1 MMNMKAKHTFYSI
14 GIIFFLGFLTNC
26 RQPVIPTE
34 EDLADYG
41 WTLYEEKEYQEAR
54 EWFLDAVA
62 KDSSFADGYHGI
74 GWCFGNLRQADSAAA
89 YFHISQTK
97 PFDPYD
103 TPDLDLDLYA
113 GLTFSYSGMHM
124 DSLVRTYASY
134 VLVEL
139 EHLFVEPYFGWYF
152 KHDPKINHLDVR
164 LELALADF
172 NTGYFVSCRDNLQS
186 IYNDPY
192 YQSSPSNPIKAL
204 TMNVETVLG
213 RAELAQILQSLQQT
227 LKNI

>member
-1 MMNMKAKHTFYSI
+1 MVKNIKHTTVVLGSLSLL
-14 GIIFFLGFLTNC
+14 IILFNC

-34 EDLADYG
+34 EDLAGYG
-41 WTLYEEKEYQEAR
+41 WTLYETGEYQEAR
-54 EWFLDAVA
+54 EWFYDAVD
-62 KDSSFADGYHGI
+62 KDSSYADGYNGI
-74 GWCFGNLRQADSAAA
+74 GWCFGKLRQADSAAV
-89 YFHISQTK
+89 YFHVSQTK

-113 GLTFSYSGMHM
+113 GLTFSYSGMHI

-134 VLVEL
+134 VLVERPEL
-139 EHLFVEPYFGWYF
+139 GPWYF
-152 KHDPKINHLDVR
+152 SHDNKINHLDIR

-172 NTGYFVSCRDNLQS
+172 NMGYFVSCRNNLQS
-186 IYNDPY
+186 IYNDTY
-192 YQSSPSNPIKAL
+192 YQSFPSNNPKAL
-204 TMNVETVLG
+204 TMNVETVTG

>member
-1 MMNMKAKHTFYSI
+1 MVKNIKHTTVVLGSLSLL
-14 GIIFFLGFLTNC
+14 IILFNC

-34 EDLADYG
+34 EDLAGYG
-41 WTLYEEKEYQEAR
+41 WTLYETGEYQEAR
-54 EWFLDAVA
+54 EWFYDAVD
-62 KDSSFADGYHGI
+62 KDSSYADGYIGI
-74 GWCFGNLRQADSAAA
+74 GWCFGKLRQADSAAV
-89 YFHISQTK
+89 YFHVSQTK

-113 GLTFSYSGMHM
+113 GLTFSYSGMHI

-134 VLVEL
+134 VLVERPEL
-139 EHLFVEPYFGWYF
+139 GPWYF
-152 KHDPKINHLDVR
+152 SHDNKINHLDIR

-172 NTGYFVSCRDNLQS
+172 NMGYFVSCRNNLQS
-186 IYNDPY
+186 IYYDTY
-192 YQSSPSNPIKAL
+192 YQSFPSNNPKAL
-204 TMNVETVLG
+204 TMNVETVSG

>member
-1 MMNMKAKHTFYSI
+1 MVKNIKHTTVVLGSLSLL
-14 GIIFFLGFLTNC
+14 IILFNC

-34 EDLADYG
+34 EDLAGYG
-41 WTLYEEKEYQEAR
+41 WTLYETGEYQE
-54 EWFLDAVA
+54 EGKELPNTINYDFIN
-62 KDSSFADGYHGI
+62 ADGFNGI
-74 GWCFGNLRQADSAAA
+74 GWCFGKLRQADSAAV
-89 YFHISQTK
+89 YFLISQTK

-113 GLTFSYSGMHM
+113 GLTFSYSGMHI

-134 VLVEL
+134 VLVERPEL
-139 EHLFVEPYFGWYF
+139 GAWYF
-152 KHDPKINHLDVR
+152 SHDNKINHLDIR

-172 NTGYFVSCRDNLQS
+172 NMGYFVSCRNNLQS
-186 IYNDPY
+186 IYNDTY
-192 YQSSPSNPIKAL
+192 YKSFPSNNPKAL
-204 TMNVETVLG
+204 TMNVETVTG

>member
-1 MMNMKAKHTFYSI
+1 MVKNIKHTTVVLGSLSLL
-14 GIIFFLGFLTNC
+14 IILFNC

-34 EDLADYG
+34 EDLAGYG
-41 WTLYEEKEYQEAR
+41 WTLYETGEYQEAR
-54 EWFLDAVA
+54 EWFYDAVD
-62 KDSSFADGYHGI
+62 KDSSYADGYNGI
-74 GWCFGNLRQADSAAA
+74 GWCFGKLRQADSAAV
-89 YFHISQTK
+89 YFHVSQTK

-113 GLTFSYSGMHM
+113 GLTFSYSGMHI

-134 VLVEL
+134 VLVERP
-139 EHLFVEPYFGWYF
+139 EIGPWYF
-152 KHDPKINHLDVR
+152 SHDNKINHLDIR

-172 NTGYFVSCRDNLQS
+172 NMGYFVSCRNNLQS
-186 IYNDPY
+186 IYNDTY
-192 YQSSPSNPIKAL
+192 YQCFPSNNPKAL
-204 TMNVETVLG
+204 TMNVETVSG